1 MRVLDLGCGP
11 GSDLA
16 PWGVDPG
23 DQVTGVDID
32 EGRLAIARTRF
43 PERTFLQ
50 GVGEALPF
58 PDESFDRIISSV
70 AVPYMNIPQALAQIY
85 RALAP
90 GGLVSL
96 SLHSPAFTMGEL
108 LHHALPRP
116 VPTLFRL
123 YVMANGVFFHCTGRT
138 LGFPNGR
145 TESFQTER
153 GMRVALNRAGFI
165 DINAQRVPGRAGE
178 TFLVEARKPAR
189 ASLNVAAASTS

>member
-11 GSDLA
+11 GSDLG

-32 EGRLAIARTRF
+32 EARLAIARTRY
-43 PERTFLQ
+43 PERTFLKA
-50 GVGEALPF
+50 VGEALPF

-85 RALAP
+85 RALAY
-90 GGLVSL
+90 GGIVSL
-96 SLHSPAFTMGEL
+96 SLHSPSFTMGEL

-116 VPTLFRL
+116 IPTLFRL
-123 YVMANGVFFHCTGRT
+123 YVMANGALFHFTGRT
-138 LGFPNGR
+138 LGLPNGR

-153 GMRVALNRAGFI
+153 GMRVALTRAGFI
-165 DINAQRVPGRAGE
+165 DISARRVPGRAGE

-189 ASLNVAAASTS
+189 ASLNAAAAGTS